1 MFLFTV
7 FVSKITFNVGGCY
20 ICLTPS
26 RANVSAVCVWGGGGG
41 GDLRECVLGKII
53 TINNNEFL
61 SAPNLTD
68 KAINVTANSTRR
80 TKI

>member
-1 MFLFTV
+1 MC
-7 FVSKITFNVGGCY
+7 VGGG
-20 ICLTPS
+20 
-26 RANVSAVCVWGGGGG
+26 GGGGG